1 MQKQAPSIARI
12 FIAVGFTLSCFGLL
26 LFLWITF
33 GGPTPLKPESYRFT
47 ADFPEATQLAQET
60 DVRMGGVSVGKVK
73 QLAVPKNQNTT
84 RATIELQSDFA
95 PLADNAR
102 AILRQKTL
110 LGETY
115 VELTRGSEGSPEIP
129 EGGHLTNTQVQDQT
143 QIDEIFNA
151 LDPTTR
157 QNFRLWQQN
166 AAIAGEGRGLDL
178 NDALGNLGPFASDA
192 AEVLATVKRQNKAF
206 GDLIN
211 HTGGVFAAL
220 TERQQ
225 ELAGAITGSNAT
237 FGALASRDKALADTI
252 KIFPTFNTESR
263 LTLERLDEFA
273 HNTDPL
279 FIDLQPVARDLSPTL
294 RSIRRLSPHLESLF
308 IHLDPLI
315 DASETGL
322 PALRDFLE
330 ELRPVMTSLDP
341 FLANLNPVV
350 RYLLAY
356 RATAADF
363 LDGPPAGLSG
373 TMDPAL
379 TPGQPA
385 PRHYL
390 RQLSYMSSESL
401 SVQPQRASTNR
412 GDGYNLPFALNSA
425 ASADHGI
432 FPNFDCK
439 PSGGEVPRSAAT
451 DSNAACFVAPPFPAA
466 FGGEQAP
473 QIFRDP

>member
-12 FIAVGFTLSCFGLL
+12 LIAVGFALSCFGLL

-33 GGPTPLKPESYRFT
+33 GGPTPFKPKSYRIT

-73 QLAVPKNQNTT
+73 QLSVPKNQNTT
-84 RATIELQSDFA
+84 QATIELYPEFA
-95 PLADNAR
+95 PLSEDAR

-115 VELTRGSEGSPEIP
+115 VEFTRGSESAAKIP
-129 EGGHLTNTQVQDQT
+129 EGGHLQNTQVQDQT

-192 AEVLATVKRQNKAF
+192 AEVLATVRRQNKAF

-211 HTGGVFAAL
+211 HTGGVFEAL
-220 TERQQ
+220 TAYNE
-225 ELAGAITGSNAT
+225 ELAGAITGSNAA
-237 FGALASRDKALADTI
+237 FGALASRDEALTEI
-252 KIFPTFNTESR
+252 FKIFPTFNAESR
-263 LTLERLDEFA
+263 LTLERLDRFA
-273 HNTDPL
+273 RNTNPL
-279 FIDLQPVARDLSPTL
+279 FTDLKPVARDLSPTL
-294 RSIRRLSPHLESLF
+294 KSIRRLSPSLKSLF

-322 PALRDFLE
+322 PALRDFLV
-330 ELRPVMTSLDP
+330 ELRPVMVALDP

-350 RYLLAY
+350 RYLLAF
-356 RATAADF
+356 RGTAADF
-363 LDGPPAGLSG
+363 LTGPPAALSG

-379 TPGQPA
+379 TPDQPA

-390 RQLSYMSSESL
+390 RQISYMSSESL
-401 SVQPQRASTNR
+401 SHWPQRLPSNR
-412 GDGYNLPFALNSA
+412 GDGYNLPNMLNSA
-425 ASADHGI
+425 MSAEGGI
-432 FPNFDCK
+432 FPNFDCI
-439 PSGGEVPRSAAT
+439 PSGGVSREDAT

-473 QIFRDP
+473 QIFADP